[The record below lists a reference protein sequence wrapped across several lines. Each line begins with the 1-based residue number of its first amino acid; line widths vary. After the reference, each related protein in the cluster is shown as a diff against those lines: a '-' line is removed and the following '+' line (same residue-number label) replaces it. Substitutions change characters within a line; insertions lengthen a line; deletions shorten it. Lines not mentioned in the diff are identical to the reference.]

1 VIGAGTGLVAGT
13 LGAGSRDVG
22 NPATLE
28 GVAGESGRLG
38 LPFAVKP
45 VGHGTLTAH

>member
-1 VIGAGTGLVAGT
+1 MINTQRIRNTRG